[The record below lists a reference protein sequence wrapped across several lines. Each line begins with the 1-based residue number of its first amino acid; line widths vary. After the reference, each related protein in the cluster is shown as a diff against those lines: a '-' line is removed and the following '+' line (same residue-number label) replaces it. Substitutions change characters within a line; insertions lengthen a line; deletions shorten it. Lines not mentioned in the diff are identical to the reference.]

1 VCKGPENIESSLA
14 VLSNGTDSIQA
25 VPRVAYFPDSFH
37 EINGVA
43 HTSRNFVAYAERRGL
58 PMLCVRAGKKT
69 RAATPSGG
77 VIDGTVEGVSS
88 LELGRSPLSV
98 RMEQD
103 LSFDPLFFRYSEL
116 ISRTVRAFKPDVIH
130 ITGPSELG
138 IFGAYFAWQ
147 LGIPLAASWHTNV
160 HEYAGRRMRWLSRHM
175 GRWGADV
182 EQKVEKATLLAAGRF
197 YSFAKVL
204 YAPNPE
210 LCALLEK
217 TTSRTCHLMQR
228 GVDTVQF
235 TPARRSRAV
244 QDGRLVLG
252 FVGRLSVE
260 KNVALLPKIDKALAL
275 DASLRARGVRVE
287 WMIVGH
293 GAEEAMLRSAIPPE
307 RLVNGRFAGVLR
319 GEELAAA
326 YADMDLLVFP
336 SHTDTFGNV
345 VLEAL
350 ASGVPAL
357 VTPDGGP
364 AHIVRDGLT
373 GRIATDAAFA
383 DAIIAMTADAV
394 HFSSMR
400 RCARQYAMT
409 CSWDAVFDRVVAAYP
424 SGRVRTVESAL

>member
-1 VCKGPENIESSLA
+1 
-14 VLSNGTDSIQA
+14 

-37 EINGVA
+37 EVNGVA
-43 HTSRNFVAYAERRGL
+43 HTSRNFVAYAQRSGL
-58 PMLCVRAGKKT
+58 PMLCVRAGQKT
-69 RAATPSGG
+69 RLFGAVQG
-77 VIDGTVEGVSS
+77 VRA

-138 IFGAYFAWQ
+138 IFGAYYAWQ

-160 HEYAGRRMRWLSRHM
+160 HEYAARRMQWLSRHL
-175 GRWGADV
+175 GGWGAGV
-182 EQKVEKATLLAAGRF
+182 EQKVEAGSLAATSRF
-197 YSFAKVL
+197 YKFAKVL

-210 LCALLEK
+210 LCALLER
-217 TTSRTCHLMQR
+217 TTERPCHLMQR
-228 GVDTVQF
+228 GVETELF
-235 TPARRSRAV
+235 TPAKRTRVAG
-244 QDGRLVLG
+244 DGRLVLG

-260 KNVALLPKIDKALAL
+260 KNVALLPEIDRL
-275 DASLRARGVRVE
+275 LRERGVAAE
-287 WMIVGH
+287 WLIVGH
-293 GAEEAMLRSAIPPE
+293 GAEEAALRVAIPAE
-307 RLVNGRFAGVLR
+307 RLVGGRLAGVLR
-319 GEELAAA
+319 GEALAQA

-364 AHIVRDGLT
+364 AHIVRDGVT
-373 GRIATDAAFA
+373 GRIAADAGFA
-383 DAIIAMTADAV
+383 DAVMEMVGDAAALET
-394 HFSSMR
+394 MR
-400 RCARQYAMT
+400 RCARAYAMQ
-409 CSWDAVFDRVVAAYP
+409 CSWDAVFERVVAAYP
-424 SGRVRTVESAL
+424 TTR

>member
-1 VCKGPENIESSLA
+1 
-14 VLSNGTDSIQA
+14 

-37 EINGVA
+37 EVNGVA
-43 HTSRNFVAYAERRGL
+43 HTSRNFVAYAQRTGL

-69 RAATPSGG
+69 RLQGA
-77 VIDGTVEGVSS
+77 VEGVRA
-88 LELGRSPLSV
+88 LELGRSPLSI

-160 HEYAGRRMRWLSRHM
+160 HEYAARRLRWLSRHF
-175 GRWGADV
+175 GEFGTRIERGA
-182 EQKVEKATLLAAGRF
+182 EAGALKASSRF
-197 YSFAKVL
+197 YQFAQVL

-210 LCALLEK
+210 LCTLLER
-217 TTSRTCHLMQR
+217 TTGRTCHLMQR
-228 GVDTVQF
+228 GVDTELF
-235 TPARRSRAV
+235 TLAKRSRANG
-244 QDGRLVLG
+244 DGELVLG

-260 KNVALLPKIDKALAL
+260 KNVALLPRIDAE
-275 DASLRARGVRVE
+275 LRDRGVRAK
-287 WMIVGH
+287 WLIIGH
-293 GAEEAMLRSAIPPE
+293 GSEEAMLRASLPAE
-307 RLVNGRFAGVLR
+307 RLVDGKLAGVLR
-319 GEELAAA
+319 GEELARA

-350 ASGVPAL
+350 ASSVPAL

-364 AHIVRDGLT
+364 AHIVREGVT
-373 GRIATDAAFA
+373 GRIAGDADFAQAIIEMVSAPQAFA
-383 DAIIAMTADAV
+383 R
-394 HFSSMR
+394 MR
-400 RCARQYAMT
+400 SCARQYAMQ

-424 SGRVRTVESAL
+424 TGQRTPPEH